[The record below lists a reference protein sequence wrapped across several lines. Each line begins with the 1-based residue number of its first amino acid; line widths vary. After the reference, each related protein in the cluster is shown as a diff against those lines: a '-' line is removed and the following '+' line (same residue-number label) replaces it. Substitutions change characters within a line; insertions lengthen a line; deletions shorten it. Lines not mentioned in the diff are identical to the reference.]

1 MLQRDRSLHDR
12 GGSDLRGANHDLL
25 DGGGMMTPAEFQY
38 IKRAMEV
45 FESQELSLEDQRKV
59 LQTISEITAK
69 AAVKTQEKLVDR
81 LVA

>member
-1 MLQRDRSLHDR
+1 
-12 GGSDLRGANHDLL
+12 
-25 DGGGMMTPAEFQY
+25 MMTPAEFQY